1 MAILDSFGGLIA
13 SLIAALVL
21 LVFAILSFFVTVFIV
36 DVGANLAGFSPS
48 GDFVTLSAAII
59 STGAI
64 VAGASPMTGLAGE

>member
-1 MAILDSFGGLIA
+1 MSILNSFGGLVA
-13 SLIAALVL
+13 SVIAALVL
-21 LVFAILSFFVTVFIV
+21 LVFAVLSFFVTVFIV

-48 GDFVTLSAAII
+48 GNFVTLSAAIL